1 MLENI
6 PKRTLAND
14 PFTISR
20 IPPFIRD
27 NHKDFYEPQ
36 MVPIGPYHHNEE
48 RFHEMEEHKR
58 HYLHDFLER
67 NSQVNAGAYINAV
80 KNVMKN
86 ARDYYH
92 EPIQLSDNKF
102 VEMLLL
108 DGCFILELILK
119 LGNDKHRSLC
129 WARWDFMSILSDLLL
144 IENQIPFFV
153 LEKLYAVNISNS
165 LDGCKNPV
173 DSDLKSLVVNNLFVK
188 YFGDN
193 LQTSRVQRLFEGPV
207 HHLLHLYHELSLP
220 NPETRKECYT
230 ASSHRQKN
238 HRLPLVIPSATRL
251 FELGFVLRKQDSIK
265 NCEVTFKRS
274 NKIRIPHLIVD
285 STRQALLMNLLAF
298 EHGLEE
304 TKCRWTGLMVMMNCL
319 VKDKKDLEILQRSG
333 IVLNLLPSEDEM
345 IQFFSQ
351 LSKQVASDFSDHYFR
366 DLFEQIN
373 LSCETYFRQK
383 RAMLMHEYFNNP
395 WAVISFV
402 SSMVAIF
409 LSTVQTLVSVYTYRR
424 VFN

>member
-6 PKRTLAND
+6 PKRTIAND

-67 NSQVNAGAYINAV
+67 NSQVNAGAYIDAV

-220 NPETRKECYT
+220 NSETRKECYI

-265 NCEVTFKRS
+265 IAR
-274 NKIRIPHLIVD
+274 
-285 STRQALLMNLLAF
+285 
-298 EHGLEE
+298 
-304 TKCRWTGLMVMMNCL
+304 
-319 VKDKKDLEILQRSG
+319 
-333 IVLNLLPSEDEM
+333 
-345 IQFFSQ
+345 
-351 LSKQVASDFSDHYFR
+351 
-366 DLFEQIN
+366 
-373 LSCETYFRQK
+373 
-383 RAMLMHEYFNNP
+383 
-395 WAVISFV
+395 
-402 SSMVAIF
+402 
-409 LSTVQTLVSVYTYRR
+409 
-424 VFN
+424 